1 LLKKLENSCII
12 IRGKPLSSYEKQI
25 VVSAKQYFDRNK
37 SEFGSL
43 DSAAQM
49 TADALGIGLET
60 VNK

>member
-1 LLKKLENSCII
+1 MYHIK
-12 IRGKPLSSYEKQI
+12 GKPLSPEEKQL
-25 VVSAKQYFDRNK
+25 VVSATQYFDRNR

-60 VNK
+60 VNQ